1 MRLSVP
7 FVDDD
12 SDAPFPPTADAL
24 RDPDGLLAAGGDL
37 SVRRLLNA
45 YRSGIFPWYMA
56 GEPILWWSPDPRCVF
71 VTGDM
76 HVPRRLRRDLRRS
89 PWRVEADRTFNAVLA
104 ACAAPRDDHGDT
116 WISPEMAAAYGA
128 LHRAGHA
135 HSIEV
140 REPDGTL
147 AGGLYGVAIGR
158 MFFAESMFSARPN
171 ASKAAL
177 LALTARLAAWGFP
190 LVDAQVAS
198 RHLFTLGA
206 KLLRR
211 DEFLAAV
218 ALLVDRS
225 DVAGGWTG
233 RFGSLEVASL
243 VND

>member
-1 MRLSVP
+1 MP

-12 SDAPFPPTADAL
+12 PGAPFPPASEAL

-37 SVRRLLNA
+37 SVRRLLAA
-45 YRSGIFPWYMA
+45 YRGGIFPWYMP

-71 VTGDM
+71 QTGDM

-89 PWRVEADRTFNAVLA
+89 PWRIEADRTFDAVLA
-104 ACAAPRDDHGDT
+104 ACAAPRDDHGGT
-116 WISPEMAAAYGA
+116 WITDEMAAAYAA

-147 AGGLYGVAIGR
+147 VGGLYGVAVGR
-158 MFFAESMFSARPN
+158 MFFAESMFSAQPN

-177 LALTARLAAWGFP
+177 LALAARLAAWGFP
-190 LVDAQVAS
+190 LIDAQVAS

-206 KLLRR
+206 KLVRR

-218 ALLVDRS
+218 SLLVDRP
-225 DVAGGWTG
+225 DVVGAWSG
-233 RFGSLEVASL
+233 RFGSLDAASL